1 MKKQVKECTDK
12 PHKIEESRENM
23 LENIVKK
30 AEEIRDRIIKF
41 RREIHMNPELGGSE
55 EKTAAFVAGILEDND
70 IEVKR
75 GVAGWGVVGLLKGGD
90 GSGDTVALRGDMD
103 ALPIQDY
110 KKVEYASSVPGIMHA
125 CGHDVHSAVLM
136 GTAIVLGSLRER
148 LAGNVK
154 FIFQPSEE
162 RPTGGADYMIK
173 AGVLEDPA
181 PSAIF
186 ALHTFP
192 EMQVGTIGHKAG
204 IMTASADRFRIVIKG
219 KSGHASR
226 PHQTVDAVL
235 VSSMVISAI
244 HHIVSRRTDPIH
256 PAVISVGTIEG
267 GSAPNVIAEVVE
279 MRGTVR
285 TLSPKTKKIMPPL
298 IEKIIRGT
306 TITMGATYEFLY
318 EPGSPSVVNDWALNQ
333 LVKKCAV
340 DVVSAQNV
348 VELPDPM
355 MGAEDFAYYTEK
367 IPGMFIRLGTSNR
380 EKGLMTPLHSS
391 YFDVDEDALAVGT
404 KVMSWI
410 AVNYLNKSVRT

>member
-1 MKKQVKECTDK
+1 MKKQVKQCLDK
-12 PHKIEESRENM
+12 AEESRVNM
-23 LENIVKK
+23 LEKIVKK
-30 AEEIRDRIIKF
+30 AEEIRDRVIKF
-41 RREIHMNPELGGSE
+41 RREIHRNPELGGSE
-55 EKTAAFVAGILEDND
+55 EKTSAFVAGILEDND

-75 GVAGWGVVGLLKGGD
+75 GVAGYGVVGLLKG
-90 GSGDTVALRGDMD
+90 SGEADTVALRADLD

-148 LAGNVK
+148 LKGNVK

-244 HHIVSRRTDPIH
+244 HHIVTRRTDPIH

-285 TLSPKTKKIMPPL
+285 TLSPKTKKIMPAL
-298 IEKIIRGT
+298 IEKVIKGT
-306 TITMGATYEFLY
+306 TLTMGATYEFLY
-318 EPGSPSVVNDWALNQ
+318 ESGSPSVVNDWALNQ
-333 LVKKCAV
+333 LAKRCAV

-348 VELPDPM
+348 FELPDPI
-355 MGAEDFAYYTEK
+355 MGAEDFAYYSEK

-380 EKGLMTPLHSS
+380 EKGIMTPLHSS
-391 YFDVDEDALAVGT
+391 YFDVDEDALAVGI

-410 AVNYLNKSVRT
+410 AVNYLCSKAGEKL